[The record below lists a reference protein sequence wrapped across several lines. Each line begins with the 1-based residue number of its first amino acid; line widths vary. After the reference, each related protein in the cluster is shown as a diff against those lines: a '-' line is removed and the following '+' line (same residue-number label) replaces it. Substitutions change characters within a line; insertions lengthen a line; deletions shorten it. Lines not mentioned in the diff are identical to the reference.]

1 MVIKKDN
8 EKKNAEE
15 EGDRDEKGWL
25 KEEENEE
32 EEYEIQFQ
40 GDEEAS

>member
-25 KEEENEE
+25 KEDEHE

-40 GDEEAS
+40 EDEEAS